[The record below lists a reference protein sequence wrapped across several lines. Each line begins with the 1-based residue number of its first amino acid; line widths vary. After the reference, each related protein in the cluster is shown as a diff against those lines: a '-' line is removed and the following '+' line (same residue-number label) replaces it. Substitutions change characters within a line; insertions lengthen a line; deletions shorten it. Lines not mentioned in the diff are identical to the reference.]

1 MVNDHRGDRELSS
14 PMKVRELIALLKNV
28 DPDYLIAIGAGQTLI
43 VVDPRPGFRHPKDA
57 AHEDLTQDGELEFSE
72 PDRKFLRK
80 LHIK

>member
-1 MVNDHRGDRELSS
+1 MLEDQRGDRELSS

-43 VVDPRPGFRHPKDA
+43 VMDPRPGFRH
-57 AHEDLTQDGELEFSE
+57 HEDLAHENRAQDGELEFSE
-72 PDRKFLRK
+72 PDRKFLRR

>member
-1 MVNDHRGDRELSS
+1 
-14 PMKVRELIALLKNV
+14 MKVRELIALLKNV

-43 VVDPRPGFRHPKDA
+43 VVDPRPGFCHSQDA
-57 AHEDLTQDGELEFSE
+57 AHEDPPQDGALEFSE

>member
-1 MVNDHRGDRELSS
+1 
-14 PMKVRELIALLKNV
+14 MKVRELIALLKNV

-43 VVDPRPGFRHPKDA
+43 VVDPRPGFCHPKDA
-57 AHEDLTQDGELEFSE
+57 AHEDPPQAGELEFSE

>member
-1 MVNDHRGDRELSS
+1 MLDDHRGDRELSS

-43 VVDPRPGFRHPKDA
+43 VMDPRPGFHHQEDL
-57 AHEDLTQDGELEFSE
+57 AHEDLSQDGELEFNE
-72 PDRKFLRK
+72 PDRKFLRR

>member
-1 MVNDHRGDRELSS
+1 MVDDHTGDQELSS

-43 VVDPRPGFRHPKDA
+43 VVDPRPGFCHPENLA
-57 AHEDLTQDGELEFSE
+57 QDGESHFSE
-72 PDRKFLRK
+72 PDRKFLHK

>member
-1 MVNDHRGDRELSS
+1 MVDDHRGDHELSS

-43 VVDPRPGFRHPKDA
+43 VVDPRPRFCHPKDA

-72 PDRKFLRK
+72 PDRKFLRR
-80 LHIK
+80 LHVK

>member
-1 MVNDHRGDRELSS
+1 MVDDHTGDQELSS

-43 VVDPRPGFRHPKDA
+43 VVDPRPGFCHPENLPHDN
-57 AHEDLTQDGELEFSE
+57 LVQDGESQLSE

>member
-1 MVNDHRGDRELSS
+1 MVDDHTGDQELSS

-43 VVDPRPGFRHPKDA
+43 VVDPRAGFCHPA
-57 AHEDLTQDGELEFSE
+57 NLAHENLAQDGESQLSE

>member
-1 MVNDHRGDRELSS
+1 MVDDHTGDQELSS

-43 VVDPRPGFRHPKDA
+43 VVDPRPGFCHPENL
-57 AHEDLTQDGELEFSE
+57 AHENLAQDGESHFSE